1 MGGKGNPNEKHLGS
15 TPCLSRPPSFFPFR
29 LNTLITHSICKCYQ
43 WPQSLFL
50 SQLFP
55 LGFARL
61 PPLQSSAPGPSIGFQ
76 SVDPHLKSIAVIK
89 WRSQRMSVTM
99 RSVIYDPFALGIWWY
114 FVSVGALQKG
124 IQHTFVG
131 YISIFL
137 RFDFFPLPFW
147 MNLKLEGV
155 FELILANHKSVI
167 QLSFVMLW
175 WNASF
180 FKETIVLSVNR
191 VYRDWCN
198 FWSGRTH
205 SSLSVFSALSQCPVP
220 QKADNMNIG
229 VVPQHFQWRN
239 SWVIVGEVY
248 GDFY

>member
-1 MGGKGNPNEKHLGS
+1 MTSIPFS
-15 TPCLSRPPSFFPFR
+15 FPTFPAWFRSPPSIAELSPR
-29 LNTLITHSICKCYQ
+29 AVDWVSKCWSSSEIYCCYKVEESENVRQ
-43 WPQSLFL
+43 HAIRNLWSLCFGNMVVFCF
-50 SQLFP
+50 SRCP
-55 LGFARL
+55 A
-61 PPLQSSAPGPSIGFQ
+61 
-76 SVDPHLKSIAVIK
+76 
-89 WRSQRMSVTM
+89 
-99 RSVIYDPFALGIWWY
+99 
-114 FVSVGALQKG
+114 KG
-124 IQHTFVG
+124 HPAHIRG

-137 RFDFFPLPFW
+137 LFDFFRFPFW

-155 FELILANHKSVI
+155 FELILANHESVI

-239 SWVIVGEVY
+239 SWVIVGEVHS
-248 GDFY
+248 DFF